1 MARRLTS
8 SDWDAVLGSSSLRR
22 ISDSKPYM
30 MKPHLVYIFKKRK
43 KEKETR
49 RCQKSSGRRAASKK
63 SERGRES
70 KRLPEREID
79 VKQGSRW

>member
-43 KEKETR
+43 RNEKVPKEQWTESSIKEK
-49 RCQKSSGRRAASKK
+49 
-63 SERGRES
+63 
-70 KRLPEREID
+70 
-79 VKQGSRW
+79 